1 MNIIPIQNEFKM
13 KLGISTSV
21 LFDMSEP
28 DAIWRAEQKGDVPQG
43 SYRRYMMENIDKE
56 LPPHPQMFAWL
67 KGCMD
72 VEGYQFALMSKNSAL
87 TGMRAINTLVKHGLI
102 PEQFVFTNGAPI
114 AEYCRVYDIDMFLT
128 ANADDV
134 RTANELGVS
143 SAQISHARD
152 LTEVDIESLLMQ
164 DTKPIPLYTKPRLV
178 SEEDVPSDQQDKDKQ
193 KKRQKSKSKEEFNT
207 HGSKVNVAFDFDK
220 VLAGPESDDYFAAVN
235 FDVLKYRQHE
245 MERLHVEMQRAP
257 WFQTYERLMKQG
269 RGSHLVHINT
279 ARGAA
284 AAFRMFYTLSS
295 WGIEPNGEIHCMSG
309 EDKTP
314 ILQILQKRYGNILF
328 LDDGQKNVDRA
339 KKAGI
344 ATGLVPSENPK
355 TYLGA

>member
-1 MNIIPIQNEFKM
+1 MTNIVPIQNEFKM

-28 DAIWRAEQKGDVPQG
+28 DAIWKAEQKGDVPQG
-43 SYRRYMMENIDKE
+43 SYRHYMLANIDKE
-56 LPPHPQMFAWL
+56 LRPHPQMFAWL

-87 TGMRAINTLVKHGLI
+87 TAMRAVNTLVKHGII
-102 PEQFVFTNGAPI
+102 PDQFVFTNGAPI
-114 AEYCRVYDIDMFLT
+114 AEYCSVYNIDMFLT
-128 ANADDV
+128 ANENDV
-134 RTANELGVS
+134 KIAHGMGIS
-143 SAQISHARD
+143 AAQISHARD
-152 LTEVDIESLLMQ
+152 LTEIDIQTLITQ
-164 DTKPIPLYTKPRLV
+164 DVKPLPLYTKPRLIAV
-178 SEEDVPSDQQDKDKQ
+178 SDNPSGQEN
-193 KKRQKSKSKEEFNT
+193 KKAIASKEIFN
-207 HGSKVNVAFDFDK
+207 SQRAKVNVAFDFDK

-235 FDVLKYRQHE
+235 FDITQYRQYE
-245 MERLHVEMQRAP
+245 MARLHVEMQKAP

-279 ARGAA
+279 ARGAE

-314 ILQILQKRYGNILF
+314 VLQILQERYGNILF

-339 KKAGI
+339 RKAGI
-344 ATGLVPSENPK
+344 ATGLVPSGDPK
-355 TYLGA
+355 AYLGV

>member
-1 MNIIPIQNEFKM
+1 MTDIVPIQNEFKM

-28 DAIWRAEQKGDVPQG
+28 DAIWRAEEKGDVPQG
-43 SYRRYMMENIDKE
+43 SYRRYMSENIDKE

-67 KGCMD
+67 KGCMN

-87 TGMRAINTLVKHGLI
+87 TAMRAVNTLVKHGI
-102 PEQFVFTNGAPI
+102 TPDQFVFTNGAPI
-114 AEYCRVYDIDMFLT
+114 AEYCPIYNIDMFLT
-128 ANADDV
+128 ANENDV
-134 RTANELGVS
+134 RAAHEMGVS
-143 SAQISHARD
+143 AAQISHARD
-152 LTEVDIESLLMQ
+152 LDEVDIQTLITQ
-164 DTKPIPLYTKPRLV
+164 DVKPLPLYTKPRLV
-178 SEEDVPSDQQDKDKQ
+178 ALGDAPSGQPDKRPKA
-193 KKRQKSKSKEEFNT
+193 SKTVFNA
-207 HGSKVNVAFDFDK
+207 HGGKVNVAFDFDK

-235 FDVLKYRQHE
+235 FDIAKYRQHE
-245 MERLHVEMQRAP
+245 LERLHVEMQKAP

-269 RGSHLVHINT
+269 RGSHHVHINT
-279 ARGAA
+279 ARGSD

-314 ILQILQKRYGNILF
+314 VLQILQKRYGNILF
-328 LDDGQKNVDRA
+328 LDDGQKNIDRA

-344 ATGLVPSENPK
+344 ATGLVPSGDPK
-355 TYLGA
+355 AYLGA